1 MHTNTF
7 AYGKVNNGV
16 IQFTSTSV
24 GGNPTIASGNWYNLK
39 IEVSATKA
47 VKLFLDNVQIGSF
60 KAFWSTRGY
69 GGLIV
74 ANGYANLVFFRDFD
88 VSPIVG

>member
-1 MHTNTF
+1 M
-7 AYGKVNNGV
+7 NNGV
-16 IQFTSTSV
+16 IQSSNSV
-24 GGNPTIASGNWYNLK
+24 GGNPKITSGNWYNLK
-39 IEVSATKA
+39 IEVGATKA

-60 KAFWSTRGY
+60 NAFWSTRGY

>member
-16 IQFTSTSV
+16 IQSSNSV
-24 GGNPTIASGNWYNLK
+24 GGNPKITSGNWYNLK

-60 KAFWSTRGY
+60 NAFWSTRGY